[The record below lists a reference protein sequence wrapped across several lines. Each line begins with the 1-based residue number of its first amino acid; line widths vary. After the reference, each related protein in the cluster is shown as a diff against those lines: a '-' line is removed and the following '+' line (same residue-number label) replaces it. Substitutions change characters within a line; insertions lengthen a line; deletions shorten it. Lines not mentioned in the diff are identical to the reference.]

1 MQARFGSMAYPQG
14 QGFMAAPIM
23 NLAGQVTVPLARL
36 IEISPSS
43 MGSRKASRTLR
54 LNSGSSSRNKT
65 PLWARLAS
73 PGFSRV
79 PPPTSDT
86 MEALWWGV
94 RNGRTMT
101 GLKSSASPA
110 ERAHEC
116 IRDVSRIS
124 SSVISGKMPGRHFA
138 HKVLPAPGE
147 PTIRKLC
154 APAAATSRAR
164 FTPSMPMTFLK
175 SGISLGEYGCLFCSL
190 NPAAHVAAFVAP
202 ASIFS
207 THSLSESAHA

>member
-1 MQARFGSMAYPQG
+1 MAYPQG

-54 LNSGSSSRNKT
+54 LNSGSSSRNRT

-79 PPPTSDT
+79 PPPTNDT

-101 GLKSSASPA
+101 GLNSSESPA
-110 ERAHEC
+110 VLAHEW
-116 IRDVSRIS
+116 IRVVSRIS
-124 SSVISGKMPGRHFA
+124 SSVISGRMPGMHFA

-147 PTIRKLC
+147 PTIRKLW
-154 APAAATSRAR
+154 APAAATSSAR
-164 FTPSMPMTFLK
+164 FTLSMPTTFLK
-175 SGISLGEYGCLFCSL
+175 SGMSRSAGLEYIWFLK
-190 NPAAHVAAFVAP
+190 PAACFAWSSAP

-207 THSLSESAHA
+207 THSLSVSAQT